1 MVRVGVLLFVVCGAR
16 YRAENTFL
24 KGFAMNMLQKRCIN
38 WLLVGF
44 TVFGLQQPV
53 TAQTVGTVLQVTS
66 TRGEDGGAFKFG
78 FDRIFVSVR
87 SNINDYASYKV
98 MVDFNK
104 QFNKRSVERPK
115 WDDTKSDSA
124 NVVNMLDKLERN
136 FVDPKDGETST
147 FLKDA
152 FIAFKLPEYA
162 QWGLSVGK
170 FKTPAGMEFA
180 APAPKLD
187 FVKRGLGQG
196 LVFDRNPGL
205 MVQGTDLSPWGL
217 HVALGLFNAGP
228 NKANGIG
235 SSAEGD
241 YTVVSRI
248 GADPSKQ
255 LHAQAYWGRAMTS
268 VAGQGAVQLMGIGSR
283 FNVGSFIVL
292 KGEYMLRDDP
302 NNAAADGFNAYVQGT
317 YQVRPRLQAALKWD
331 ALDVAKDEQDRT
343 DLTIGLSLFS
353 DAKKPQAAKV
363 QINYVASDAKGKD
376 AIQLLFQAAM

>member
-1 MVRVGVLLFVVCGAR
+1 
-16 YRAENTFL
+16 
-24 KGFAMNMLQKRCIN
+24 MNLLQKRCIN

-104 QFNKRSVERPK
+104 QFNKYR
-115 WDDTKSDSA
+115 DGAA
-124 NVVNMLDKLERN
+124 NIAD

-268 VAGQGAVQLMGIGSR
+268 IAGQSAVQLMGIGSR
-283 FNVGSFIVL
+283 FNVGSSIVI

-302 NNAAADGFNAYVQGT
+302 NNAAADGSNAYVQGT